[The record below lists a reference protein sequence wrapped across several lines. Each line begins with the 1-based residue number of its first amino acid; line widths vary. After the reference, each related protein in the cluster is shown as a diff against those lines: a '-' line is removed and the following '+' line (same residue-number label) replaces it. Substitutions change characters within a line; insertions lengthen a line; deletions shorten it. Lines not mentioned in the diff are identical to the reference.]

1 MSDFQE
7 AYLHPK
13 TKLKNICRTKKVSS
27 IQKENIYI
35 GIQSKITRTCKKGR
49 KKSYPKGGKSIK
61 TDPEILVEFSLFC
74 FVQSPSHVWLF
85 ATPRTTAYKAS
96 RSLTISWSLSKFMF
110 IALVMPSSH
119 LILLHPLILLLS
131 IFPSIRSF
139 SSESSVHIRW
149 PKY

>member
-74 FVQSPSHVWLF
+74 FVQSPSHV
-85 ATPRTTAYKAS
+85 
-96 RSLTISWSLSKFMF
+96 
-110 IALVMPSSH
+110 
-119 LILLHPLILLLS
+119 
-131 IFPSIRSF
+131 
-139 SSESSVHIRW
+139 
-149 PKY
+149 